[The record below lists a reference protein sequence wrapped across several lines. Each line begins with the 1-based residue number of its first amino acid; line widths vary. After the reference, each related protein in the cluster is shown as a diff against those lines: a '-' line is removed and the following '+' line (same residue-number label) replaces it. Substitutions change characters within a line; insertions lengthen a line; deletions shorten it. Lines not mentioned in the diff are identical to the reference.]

1 MRLPQIQGLR
11 ALAALLVVFYHAGFI
26 DGGYIGVD
34 VFYVIS
40 GFLITGLIVR
50 EIEHARTFDFRA
62 FYKRR
67 IMRLLP
73 ASFFIALMTVILTFF
88 AIAPSLRTQLAKEF
102 LTANTYTSNFLFA
115 YWDNDYQNLDAFG

>member
-11 ALAALLVVFYHAGFI
+11 ALAALLVVFYHTGFI
-26 DGGYIGVD
+26 AGGYIGVD

-50 EIEHARTFDFRA
+50 EVESASSFNFRA

-67 IMRLLP
+67 IVRLLP
-73 ASFFIALMTVILTFF
+73 ASFFIATNSIGKRIFSGKHIHV
-88 AIAPSLRTQLAKEF
+88 EF
-102 LTANTYTSNFLFA
+102 SFRLLG
-115 YWDNDYQNLDAFG
+115 Q